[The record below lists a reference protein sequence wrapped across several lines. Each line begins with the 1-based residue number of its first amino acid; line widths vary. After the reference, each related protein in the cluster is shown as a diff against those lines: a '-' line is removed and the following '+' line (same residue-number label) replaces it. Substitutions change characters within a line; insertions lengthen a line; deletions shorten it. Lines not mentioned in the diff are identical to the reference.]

1 MTDRDVA
8 VVGFAHAPHVRRT
21 EGTTNGV
28 EMLMPCF
35 AELYERPGH
44 QADRHRLLVLGLL
57 GLPCR
62 PGVLV
67 RLGDR
72 LDRRGPADQR
82 VARRD
87 GRRVGALRG
96 LHQDPDR
103 RGRHRARLRLRQV
116 LGRRAAPGARAAARP
131 VHGGAAVARRGVDG
145 RPAGPASGSTPGK
158 WTAEQMAQVALDS
171 FAVAGTHRLAT
182 KPAKSDRRAAG
193 PAVLRRSAAPPRH
206 RADHRRRVGDRAG
219 RRRPGPRAAART
231 RRGSP
236 ASSTA
241 SRPRCWVP
249 AT

>member
-8 VVGFAHAPHVRRT
+8 VVGLRPAPHVRRT

-35 AELYERPGH
+35 AELLRRPGP
-44 QADRHRLLVLGLL
+44 QADRHRVLVLGLL

-62 PGVLV
+62 AGVLV
-67 RLGDR
+67 PLGDR
-72 LDRRGPADQR
+72 LDRRGAADQR

-87 GRRVGALRG
+87 GRRLGALRG

-103 RGRHRARLRLRQV
+103 RGRHRAGLRLRQV
-116 LGRRAAPGARAAARP
+116 LGRRAAPGAGAADRP
-131 VHGGAAVARRGVDG
+131 VHGGAAVARRRVDG
-145 RPAGPASGSTPGK
+145 RPAGPARAGLRQVDRRADGPGGAGLRSRRRAAPTP
-158 WTAEQMAQVALDS
+158 A
-171 FAVAGTHRLAT
+171 
-182 KPAKSDRRAAG
+182 KPAKSDRRTAR

-219 RRRPGPRAAART
+219 RRRPGPRAARAT
-231 RRGSP
+231 RPGSP